1 MRPQQ
6 LKAKDLR
13 AWAIVPIRAIK
24 DPRMT
29 PATLRVLVAYCSYA
43 DAMGRTFVSQ
53 PRIGQD
59 IGMGKTG
66 VSYHAVKLRKLGYIT
81 YCKPFFRGQRS
92 TSNRIVYDP
101 SLKLE
106 ESIRA
111 RLTTKQ
117 QIQLG
122 EAEERMKQE
131 HTQAKSGPNMA
142 DDLDLSKLRADF
154 QCLTTDFFSRAKGA
168 GWWISPDIEDRAA
181 TMLANQAVELLRE
194 PHSDETEAA

>member
-154 QCLTTDFFSRAKGA
+154 QCLTAAFFSRAKGA

-181 TMLANQAVELLRE
+181 IMLANQAVELLRE

>member
-1 MRPQQ
+1 LRPQQ

-154 QCLTTDFFSRAKGA
+154 QCLTAAFFSRAKGA

-181 TMLANQAVELLRE
+181 IMLANQAVELLRE